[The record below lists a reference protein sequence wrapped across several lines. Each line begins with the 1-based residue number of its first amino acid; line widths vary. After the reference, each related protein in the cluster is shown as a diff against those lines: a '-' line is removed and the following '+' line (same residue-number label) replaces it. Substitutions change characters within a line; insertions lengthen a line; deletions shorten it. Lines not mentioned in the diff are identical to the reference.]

1 MIISF
6 RSVAS
11 CSSIDALA
19 KINIPIKKSV
29 TIKFIILIAANN
41 ADKVLIQL
49 ACHRNAN
56 AKARTSVIIET
67 KYILTLFAATSSEAV
82 FQVQQGRWGLRE
94 LRGQR
99 VPQGRRERRE
109 RREPRGPQGQLELQ
123 GLRGQREPL
132 DLRAQRER

>member
-41 ADKVLIQL
+41 AEKVLIQL

-56 AKARTSVIIET
+56 AKARTSVIVET
-67 KYILTLFAATSSEAV
+67 KYILTLFGATSSEAV
-82 FQVQQGRWGLRE
+82 LQGQQGRWGLRE
-94 LRGQR
+94 RREPQDRPVRRGRR
-99 VPQGRRERRE
+99 VPQDRQATRE
-109 RREPRGPQGQLELQ
+109 
-123 GLRGQREPL
+123 
-132 DLRAQRER
+132 